1 MHRAGVA
8 CHGASAGPYASHV
21 RYLAETFALGA
32 LRRGR
37 SIEQFLGPTSSHDRP
52 RVRYVEVIPAGT
64 RYEVYLH
71 TLEDAGHET
80 FKDVVEFPPLDP
92 DDDEEE
98 FGRLVA
104 TRDSPPAA
112 LAAAEE
118 ATGALREKW
127 VNVGMVQAEY
137 HDYVMAG
144 RPADS
149 AQDGRPWPVP
159 RFGA

>member
-1 MHRAGVA
+1 M
-8 CHGASAGPYASHV
+8 

-52 RVRYVEVIPAGT
+52 GIRYVEVRPAGI
-64 RYEVYLH
+64 RYEIYLH

-80 FKDVVEFPPLDP
+80 FNDVVEFPPLDP

-98 FGRLVA
+98 FGRPVA
-104 TRDSPPAA
+104 TRDTPPAA

-118 ATGALREKW
+118 VTGALREKW

-144 RPADS
+144 RPTGS
-149 AQDGRPWPVP
+149 APDGRPWPVP